1 MKNKE
6 LSNAVFWSRRQSNNA
21 KSLTPGKVSYESHHQ
36 YIMLTYNHLPSRNII
51 NASGIG
57 GGGLIT

>member
-21 KSLTPGKVSYESHHQ
+21 KSLTPGKVSYESH
-36 YIMLTYNHLPSRNII
+36 LPSRNII